1 MAVERYFSYWI
12 SANQYEIGP
21 SSGTPSDYQKLNAI
35 RIYRYFRTWGWTLN
49 AISAMIGNM
58 MYESCINPA
67 TVYPKSS
74 FPNGGATI
82 ADISNQYALSRTS
95 PAYGLVQ
102 WVGLSSEEP
111 IANQLVS
118 YCYRHGYE
126 WYTGEM
132 QMARLYWEWDN
143 EKKWHPKT
151 LDGTYWTFHDF
162 SGSTDT
168 PEYLA
173 YVFMRCYEDTES
185 VTNIRR
191 ANARTWYNYL
201 VTDPDPEALPI
212 PGWVTGEQFAQ
223 YALAYNGQYMPYDQ
237 YDCIG
242 YVNKVWQDIPA
253 ASGSLPS
260 GTNTIWRSTKTYN
273 TVSPKNQNPCPV
285 LWYKDTL
292 ANCISRYNGIPT
304 GTLLFHQI
312 GEEGPPPIPSQYA
325 GDGIG
330 NFVHVGIYV
339 GNNQVMQSGGRD
351 SASIPGGGVHLS
363 TYDASAWNYAA
374 FVVWVNPI
382 TGSPGPGPGPGPVV
396 PKLTPEKIITLWG
409 EERKRACRRLLII
422 H

>member
-1 MAVERYFSYWI
+1 MAVEKYFSYWI
-12 SANQYEIGP
+12 SANQYEVGP
-21 SSGTPSDYQKLNAI
+21 SSGTPSDYQKNNAI
-35 RIYRYFRTWGWTLN
+35 RIYRYWKIWGWTLN
-49 AISAMIGNM
+49 AVSAMIGNM

-82 ADISNQYALSRTS
+82 ADISNQYALSRTT

-102 WVGLSSEEP
+102 WRGLSQEQP
-111 IANQLVS
+111 IANQIVS
-118 YCYRHGYE
+118 YAYRHDYE
-126 WYTGEM
+126 WYTGEI
-132 QMARLYWEWDN
+132 QMSRLYWEWDN

-151 LDGTYWTFHDF
+151 LDGKYWTFHDF
-162 SGSTDT
+162 SSSTDT
-168 PEYLA
+168 PENLA
-173 YVFMRCYEDTES
+173 YVFMRCYEDTIS
-185 VTNIRR
+185 VTDIRQ

-201 VTDPDPEALPI
+201 QTDPDPEPTPV

-253 ASGSLPS
+253 ASGSLPT
-260 GTNTIWRSTKTYN
+260 GTNTIWRSTRTYN
-273 TVSPKNQNPCPV
+273 TTSPLNQNPCPV

-292 ANCISRYNGIPT
+292 SNCIARYNGIPT

-312 GEEGPPPIPSQYA
+312 SEAGPPPIPDQYA

-351 SASIPGGGVHLS
+351 SASVPGGGVHLS
-363 TYDASAWNYAA
+363 TYDSSAWNYAA

-382 TGSPGPGPGPGPVV
+382 GTSPGPGPVV

-409 EERKRACRRLLII
+409 EERRKGCRRFLII